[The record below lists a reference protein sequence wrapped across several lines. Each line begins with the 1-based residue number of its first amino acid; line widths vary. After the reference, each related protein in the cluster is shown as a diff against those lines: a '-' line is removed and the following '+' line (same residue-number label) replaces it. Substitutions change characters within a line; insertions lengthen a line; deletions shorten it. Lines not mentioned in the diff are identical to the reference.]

1 MGTEVHHSVWGR
13 SIQSHNV
20 RLLCFDS
27 RNMPH
32 IASISTSFGESAG
45 AISVSLH
52 MLAFG
57 GKTDGLFRAAL
68 MMSGAPIPVGDLKN
82 GQKYYDA
89 LVKDTGCSRAKDT
102 LACLR
107 TVPYDRLKAAINKS
121 PSIFSYQVNGNSMLQ
136 SSLTHSVI
144 ASR

>member
-1 MGTEVHHSVWGR
+1 MCVFYSTIVGMQLID
-13 SIQSHNV
+13 SI
-20 RLLCFDS
+20 
-27 RNMPH
+27 
-32 IASISTSFGESAG
+32 ATSFGESAG

-89 LVKDTGCSRAKDT
+89 LVKDTGCTRANDT

-107 TVPYDRLKAAINKS
+107 TVPYHRLKAAINKS
-121 PSIFSYQVNGNSMLQ
+121 PSMFSYQVMIFLYFSF
-136 SSLTHSVI
+136 H
-144 ASR
+144 